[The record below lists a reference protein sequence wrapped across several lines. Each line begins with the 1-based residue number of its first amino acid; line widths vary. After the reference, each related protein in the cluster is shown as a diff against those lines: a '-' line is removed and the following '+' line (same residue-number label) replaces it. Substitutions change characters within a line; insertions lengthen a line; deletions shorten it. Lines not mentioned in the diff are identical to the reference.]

1 MATQLFEG
9 REHAAVYQKY
19 RFAPGE
25 ELKQTILTYLQ
36 EKVRG
41 VWSGCRGEKGKSE
54 QEFSWAVVFTLL
66 GVLPWLVPWGRIN
79 QEGSR

>member
-25 ELKQTILTYLQ
+25 ELKQTILTYLR

-41 VWSGCRGEKGKSE
+41 VWSGCRGKKR
-54 QEFSWAVVFTLL
+54 QECL
-66 GVLPWLVPWGRIN
+66 
-79 QEGSR
+79 